1 MRNTEM
7 ICKNCL
13 YRVKSTRGHICE
25 KTGKHLY
32 WKQQTCPDH
41 IENASSYWKDQKK
54 ENKFK

>member
-13 YRVKSTRGHICE
+13 YRVKSTRSYICE

-32 WKQQTCPDH
+32 WNQQTCPDH
-41 IENASSYWKDQKK
+41 IETATSYWKDQKK
-54 ENKFK
+54 EKKK

>member
-13 YRVKSTRGHICE
+13 YRVKSTRNYICE

-32 WKQQTCPDH
+32 WNQQTCPDYSETKQPNH
-41 IENASSYWKDQKK
+41 K
-54 ENKFK
+54 ENP